1 MNLEGSGNKDCFT
14 SPGNSSK
21 FLAEN
26 EGSLS
31 LLRTLSSREHFGLIA
46 GVKARH
52 CFPLSLFPEPQ
63 QETDSYLV
71 RLQHARTLLGKTGYQ
86 DVLLLWVYL
95 VVAQTALELRINR
108 T

>member
-1 MNLEGSGNKDCFT
+1 MNLEGSGNKDYFT

-52 CFPLSLFPEPQ
+52 CSLGVFSSLS
-63 QETDSYLV
+63 
-71 RLQHARTLLGKTGYQ
+71 
-86 DVLLLWVYL
+86 
-95 VVAQTALELRINR
+95 VA
-108 T
+108 